1 MSAEYRHLCLSQWS
15 VNSEMGSNHL
25 TSLVINRVQHP
36 GCFEYMCAEWI
47 YKVGSKEEKG
57 MKVSKGG
64 VSQTPREVCIFLEV
78 RENN

>member
-1 MSAEYRHLCLSQWS
+1 
-15 VNSEMGSNHL
+15 
-25 TSLVINRVQHP
+25 
-36 GCFEYMCAEWI
+36 MCAEWI

-64 VSQTPREVCIFLEV
+64 VGQTPREVCIFLEV